1 MPSMKK
7 RNYKTGL
14 ILAVYLLTI
23 LLNESA
29 LALDAVT
36 IKTIDA
42 GSRAPFSGVLVSEDD
57 FRAIDIELLDKD
69 LCERKL
75 AEKNSCAESAT
86 FFDIYNIAIGFVF
99 GAAAVSLLSH

>member
-1 MPSMKK
+1 M
-7 RNYKTGL
+7 
-14 ILAVYLLTI
+14 TI

-86 FFDIYNIAIGFVF
+86 FFDIYSFALGIVAGGLAINLM
-99 GAAAVSLLSH
+99 SR